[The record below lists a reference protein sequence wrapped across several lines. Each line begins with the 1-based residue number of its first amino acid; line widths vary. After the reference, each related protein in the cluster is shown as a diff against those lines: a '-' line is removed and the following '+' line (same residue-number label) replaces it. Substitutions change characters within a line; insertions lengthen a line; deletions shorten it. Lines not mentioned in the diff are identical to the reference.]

1 VLLGGCGASRGSFD
15 ATVARFSAESHARR
29 VSIAALPGVVC
40 FRVGHR
46 RAQASI
52 ERWNREYLP
61 RDAYVFRYENTR
73 GLTAGGDAIAVLP
86 TRVFSYRNTRGLTA
100 GGDAIAMLPTRD
112 KWRVVRTAGLPAA
125 DIAWLQRLDRWQPF
139 TVYGVGV
146 DFVEGRFDS
155 RPHGQDALTL
165 AQSMVRF
172 DPAIGSARELARTLE
187 TTGALYM
194 WWD

>member
-61 RDAYVFRYENTR
+61 RGAYVFRYENTR

-86 TRVFSYRNTRGLTA
+86 TR
-100 GGDAIAMLPTRD
+100 D
-112 KWRVVRTAGLPAA
+112 KWRVVHTAGLPAA
-125 DIAWLQRLDRWQPF
+125 SVAWLQRLDRWHPF

-165 AQSMVRF
+165 ARSMVRF
-172 DPAIGSARELARTLE
+172 DPAIGSARELAQALE
-187 TTGALYM
+187 STGALYL